1 MKQNKSK
8 STTKKFRTYFI
19 ALLSFAL
26 LVSVNQVTA
35 QGQSVKSTTNTR
47 DFTRWDYYSYKFV
60 GEKLNRLILPAENFK
75 NCKPCKWTNADGRKL
90 SNFHPIR
97 AKAFE
102 EIKKF
107 GRQLSMPLS
116 NVDWNFTQSVQP
128 DLKKVMTKL
137 NEQGMRYWSSSIKS
151 DTPYVVIV
159 GEDKSRPELVKMLG
173 KTNKGRDQLP
183 SFNSFFDR
191 YQSLSKWEKARP
203 LGGGQAT
210 IDSDA
215 ISGKKI
221 FLLTYHVASYTTEK
235 TYFFTTPAHEV
246 THIFQSSR
254 ANDVGYSTGMPIS
267 LWEGTAVLFGA
278 GISMPNLGWY
288 SDELDH
294 VMMRFLTGHDRSVEM
309 RTNKDAVE
317 LLKAAEDPLTDI
329 GTSAGYNVGPLLFE
343 WFVAQYGVQ
352 KFVSLV
358 EAAGTASSFDDALK
372 QTIGLSK
379 EQLYESAAPYVLKS
393 YQRVQKIFR
402 G

>member
-8 STTKKFRTYFI
+8 SLKKKFRTYFI

-26 LVSVNQVTA
+26 LTSVHQVTA
-35 QGQSVKSTTNTR
+35 QGQSVKSSTNTR
-47 DFTRWDYYSYKFV
+47 DFTRWDYYSYKYV

-90 SNFHPIR
+90 SNFHPVR

-107 GRQLSMPLS
+107 GRQPSMPLS
-116 NVDWNFTQSVQP
+116 NIDWNFTQSVQT

-137 NEQGMRYWSSSIKS
+137 NEQGMKYWSSSINS

-173 KTNKGRDQLP
+173 KTNKGSDQLA

-191 YQSLSKWEKARP
+191 YQSLPKWEKARP

-215 ISGKKI
+215 TSGKKI

-246 THIFQSSR
+246 THIFQSSLS
-254 ANDVGYSTGMPIS
+254 NDVGYSTGMPIS